1 MYCRLPAGSREYGK
15 NAGWQPALHETMLMF
30 WIICA
35 LLVLLALWFVLP
47 AFSQPDEEDKKGDR
61 RTANLLVYQDQYQ
74 ELEADLKN
82 GLIAQEQYQQEM
94 DELERRLLD
103 DFGETSDSVAAASPT
118 ARKFGYGL
126 GAAIPIAA
134 VALYFVVGSPKVIT
148 STPASIQSPGASTQ
162 PGDMRSQQQM
172 EENVNKLAQ
181 RLQQNPNDAQGWL
194 MLGRSYMILERFSD
208 AVNAY
213 GRAIALNDKDAG
225 VWADYAEA
233 LALANNRQLAGKP
246 TEALARALQLDPQ
259 NQKALDLAGSAAY
272 QAGDYKKA
280 MEYWQKLLQLLP
292 PGSEELRTISEQIAK
307 AKELAGGKGV
317 K

>member
-1 MYCRLPAGSREYGK
+1 
-15 NAGWQPALHETMLMF
+15 MF

-47 AFSQPDEEDKKGDR
+47 AFLRPGEENKKDDR
-61 RTANLLVYQDQYQ
+61 RAANLLVYQDQYQ

-82 GLIAQEQYQQEM
+82 GLIAQEQYQQEK

-103 DFGETSDSVAAASPT
+103 DFGETSDSVAASSAT
-118 ARKFGYGL
+118 ARKFGYGVA
-126 GAAIPIAA
+126 AAIPIAA
-134 VALYFVVGSPKVIT
+134 VALYFVVGNPKGITTTAASSPALA
-148 STPASIQSPGASTQ
+148 PAGQ

-194 MLGRSYMILERFSD
+194 MLGRSYMILGRFSD
-208 AVNAY
+208 AANAY
-213 GRAIALNDKDAG
+213 QRAIALNDKDAG
-225 VWADYAEA
+225 SWADYAEA

-246 TEALARALQLDPQ
+246 TEALTRALQLEPQ
-259 NQKALDLAGSAAY
+259 NTKALDLAGSAAF

-280 MEYWQKLLQLLP
+280 MDYWQKLLRLLP
-292 PGSEELRTISEQIAK
+292 PGSEELRTVSDQIAR
-307 AKELAGGKGV
+307 AKELAGSK
-317 K
+317 

>member
-1 MYCRLPAGSREYGK
+1 
-15 NAGWQPALHETMLMF
+15 MLMF

-35 LLVLLALWFVLP
+35 LFVLLALWFVLP
-47 AFSQPDEEDKKGDR
+47 AFSQPGEENKKDRR

-82 GLIAQEQYQQEM
+82 GLIAQEQYQQEK

-134 VALYFVVGSPKVIT
+134 VALYFVVGSPKGIT
-148 STPASIQSPGASTQ
+148 PSAASIQSSAADATQ
-162 PGDMRSQQQM
+162 PGEMRSQQQM

-246 TEALARALQLDPQ
+246 TEALARALQLDPR

-307 AKELAGGKGV
+307 AKELAQGKGAR
-317 K
+317 